1 MTKLRKFTFP
11 ILIGI
16 FLLVLTACGGDESSV
31 DDGDESSVDDGK
43 TYSFQIACINRTLL
57 PCQVTEANFVKNVNE
72 RTNGRVII
80 EISSFPELG
89 LAGPDT
95 LRLVADGTLGLAEIY
110 PGYVGGD
117 LPILDIAALWGI
129 APDSDTY
136 LELADQLYPDMKRIF
151 KENTGGEVIY
161 RHYYDNQFIFSK
173 TPLAGLED
181 YKGKK
186 IRQHSTVLGDMLAGL
201 GADGQFV
208 AFSEVYTALERGI
221 LDAGVTGGLPGH
233 GQRWYEVSDYLVG
246 PIAGSF
252 VASYVTMN
260 KERWEELP
268 ADLQAIIKEEGA
280 KSEAINLDLV
290 KNKWA
295 VEAVELNVENGMT
308 HMPFTPE
315 VSAKLR
321 EIALEKIIPNWVDRV
336 GGTDTEAVRLFNRI
350 AAPLLGVKIN
360 PDGSASETSG
370 GSALVSEG
378 YDIKF
383 QYACINRTLDP
394 CKLLAAP
401 GGMVERI
408 FERTNGQV
416 EIEISSFPELGLAG
430 PDTLRLVE
438 DGTLGMVEIY
448 SGYIG
453 GDLPIVDV
461 ANLWGVIDNNDTNWK
476 TIEAV
481 QGPIHKI
488 IEERSNGIVLAE
500 SYYGNNY
507 YYTNEK
513 ISSPADLEGL
523 KIRSHSTVLG
533 DLINGMGGDA
543 QFVAFSEV
551 YTALERGILD
561 GAVTC
566 GPCGAGLRWFEV
578 ADYLNGPIV
587 SLAVTYITVNKDR
600 WDAIPADLQAIM
612 KEEAM
617 AHQKENRRVLVDVWD
632 PAGITNNVA
641 GGMEHV
647 PFSQELKDA
656 LRQAA
661 IDVVI
666 PNWVDRN
673 GGVDSQGAK
682 MFNEHVGP
690 IVGVTINADGSASP
704 N

>member
-1 MTKLRKFTFP
+1 
-11 ILIGI
+11 LIGI

-280 KSEAINLDLV
+280 KSEAVNLDLV

-378 YDIKF
+378 LSFKF

-416 EIEISSFPELGLAG
+416 EIEISSFPELGLGG

-461 ANLWGVIDNNDTNWK
+461 ANLWGVIGDIDTNWK

-481 QGPIHKI
+481 QGSLHKI
-488 IEERSNGIVLAE
+488 IEERSNGIVLGE

-507 YYTNEK
+507 YYAGK
-513 ISSPADLEGL
+513 ALRSPADLKGL

-533 DLINGMGGDA
+533 DLISGMGA
-543 QFVAFSEV
+543 EPQFVAFSEV

-561 GAVTC
+561 AAVTC

-587 SLAVTYITVNKDR
+587 SIGVTYITVNKDR
-600 WDAIPADLQAIM
+600 WDEIPADLQAIM

-617 AHQKENRRVLVDVWD
+617 AHQAENRRLMEDVWD
-632 PAGITNNVA
+632 PAGITDNVA
-641 GGMEHV
+641 GGMEFV

-656 LRQAA
+656 LLQAS

-673 GGVDSQGAK
+673 GGPTSEGAK
-682 MFNEHVGP
+682 MFNDLVGP
-690 IVGVTINADGSASP
+690 IVGVTIDSNGKAIR